1 MFDRPEWWQV
11 LLLITPISLI
21 IYGLRWRETALENT
35 SFKSLSDTQKGYILL
50 HYMPPGTAALFWNK
64 MEAWE
69 RESYMK
75 AGAEIRGSGKLL
87 VVPLIKEVI
96 KKLTKEG
103 DKPPSTESNDPLE
116 KLALAAKFCEKPLWN
131 LLRDSYPATRE
142 PRSEA

>member
-11 LLLITPISLI
+11 LLLITPVSLI
-21 IYGLRWRETALENT
+21 IYGIRWRETVLKNT
-35 SFKSLSDTQKGYILL
+35 AFKALSDTQKGYILL
-50 HYMPPGTAALFWNK
+50 HYMPPGTAAKFWNK

-69 RESYMK
+69 RDSYMK
-75 AGAEIRGSGKLL
+75 AGAEIRGTGKLL
-87 VVPLIKEVI
+87 VAPLIKEVI

-116 KLALAAKFCEKPLWN
+116 KLALAAEFGENSLWK

-142 PRSEA
+142 PRSEI